1 MEKTKAW
8 SKKVVLGLLAAVL
21 ACTLGVTLV
30 GCGAS
35 DEDKIKD
42 AISAELDLIKNHDEA
57 TIEELEGSYASQ
69 FDQLGIDSGEFINS
83 WLDGFN
89 YTVDSVTVDG
99 DSATAN
105 VTVTVK
111 QLVPVLNEWQPEYEA
126 YVAENALTL
135 DYSTAMEQAGTSF
148 MEKLNAAE
156 TTTATVALPLQKD
169 SDGNWTLTSS
179 ASTEFAN
186 ALLGDTSSL

>member
-8 SKKVVLGLLAAVL
+8 SKKAVLGLLAAVL

-42 AISAELDLIKNHDEA
+42 AISSELDLIKNHDEA

-69 FDQLGIDSGEFINS
+69 FDQLGIDSGEFVNS

-89 YTVDSVTVDG
+89 YTIDSVTVDG

-135 DYSTAMEQAGTSF
+135 DYSTAMEQAGASF